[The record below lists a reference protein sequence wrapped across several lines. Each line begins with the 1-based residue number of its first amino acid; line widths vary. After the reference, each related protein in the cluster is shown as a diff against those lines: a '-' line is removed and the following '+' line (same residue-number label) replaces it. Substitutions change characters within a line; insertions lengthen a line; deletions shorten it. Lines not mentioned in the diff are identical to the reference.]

1 MGWGDVLGG
10 EHTRRW
16 GTANDKAPSPASGAR
31 MARAGSRPW
40 LALAARGLL
49 LAGVLV
55 LVAAPPGALAQ
66 EGGGGSTVVLVAV
79 EGTVGPG
86 TRMDVERAV
95 DRAQEMGAPL
105 VVRLNTPGGLVSTT
119 QKMIGSL
126 MNANVPVITWVGPQG
141 ASAFSAGTYTLL
153 AGDVAAMDNGTS
165 TGSAMPVQSG
175 PGGTQRASN
184 KTINALASY
193 MRSIAEERHRP
204 VDLAEDMVRNN
215 TDYTAREARE
225 AGLIN
230 LTADGRSDLLV
241 QLDGRVVETGG
252 ARYTLSTEDARVV
265 EVTPNLASDLV
276 RLVSTP
282 QIAFLLLTVGF
293 YGLIFGLAAGGTYVP
308 ETIGVIL
315 VLLGLLGLGTLDF
328 STGGVLL
335 IALAGLFFAA
345 EALTPT
351 HGVLSLA
358 GAVSLAL
365 GGLLLLQEPLLP
377 PADFTVFRNT
387 VLTLAGFSGLFVFA
401 IVSYGLGSM
410 RNLPVHKSVEGRE
423 GVALSPLDPDG
434 QVRVRGEVW
443 RAVAE
448 DDPIEE
454 DAPVEVV
461 ARDGLTLT
469 VRRTVAGSTES
480 EPDG

>member
-1 MGWGDVLGG
+1 
-10 EHTRRW
+10 
-16 GTANDKAPSPASGAR
+16 
-31 MARAGSRPW
+31 MARSGPPKR
-40 LALAARGLL
+40 LAVAAAAAL
-49 LAGVLV
+49 LAGLFVLA
-55 LVAAPPGALAQ
+55 AAPPSLAQ
-66 EGGGGSTVVLVAV
+66 GSDGRGTVVLVSV

-95 DRAQEMGAPL
+95 DRARELGAPL

-126 MNANVPVITWVGPQG
+126 LNANVPVITWVGPQG

-153 AGDVAAMDNGTS
+153 AGDLAAMDNGTS
-165 TGSAMPVQSG
+165 MGSAMPVQSG

-193 MRSIAEERHRP
+193 MRGIAEQQGRP
-204 VDLAEDMVRNN
+204 VGLAEDMVRNN
-215 TDYTAREARE
+215 TDYTASEAKE

-230 LTADGRSDLLV
+230 LTSEGRSDLLAG
-241 QLDGRVVETGG
+241 LDGRVVETGG
-252 ARYTLSTEDARVV
+252 AQYTLSTEDARIV
-265 EVTPNLASDLV
+265 EVEPNLTSEIV

-401 IVSYGLGSM
+401 IVSYGIGSM
-410 RNLPVHKSVEGRE
+410 RNLPVHKSIEGRE
-423 GVALSPLDPDG
+423 GVAISDLDPDG

-443 RAVAE
+443 RAVADEGAIDE
-448 DDPIEE
+448 DE
-454 DAPVEVV
+454 DVEVV
-461 ARDGLTLT
+461 HRDGLTLT
-469 VRRTVAGSTES
+469 VRRTVGGSGRES